1 MHSYHDQILPELTAW
16 QKQMQRNPSVLNAVA
31 KKVQDRINRVIPEK
45 VHTAITRAIKEM
57 VRGVLFGAKHTTLS
71 SPANIGIEEIEQR
84 VQERI
89 QFYKHTAAAEGGIAG
104 AGGFLLAVADFPVL
118 LAIKIKML
126 FDIAALY
133 GYDVNDYRERV
144 YILHIFQ
151 LAFSSQQ
158 HRRKVFEQITDWKRK
173 TIEMPAD
180 VNDFDWRT
188 FQQEYRDYI
197 DLAKLAQLIP
207 GVGAVVGLVVNYQLL
222 KKLGVTAMNA
232 YRMRWLEKNKLD
244 KHG

>member
-1 MHSYHDQILPELTAW
+1 MYAYHDQIMSELATW
-16 QKQMQRNPSVLNAVA
+16 QKQMQRRPSVLNAVA
-31 KKVQDRINRVIPEK
+31 KKVQDRINRIIPEK
-45 VHTAITRAIKEM
+45 VHAAITRTIKEM
-57 VRGVLFGAKHTTLS
+57 VRGVLFGAKHTTLN
-71 SPANIGIEEIEQR
+71 PPGNIGIEEIEQR
-84 VQERI
+84 VQDRI
-89 QFYKHTAAAEGGIAG
+89 KFYKHTAAAEGGIAG

-133 GYDVNDYRERV
+133 GFDVNDYRERV

-158 HRRKVFEQITDWKRK
+158 HRQKVFEQITNWKAK
-173 TIEMPAD
+173 LNEMPAD
-180 VNDFDWRT
+180 VHDFDWRS

-207 GVGAVVGLVVNYQLL
+207 GVGAVVGVVVNYQLL
-222 KKLGVTAMNA
+222 KKLGATAMNA
-232 YRMRWLEKNKLD
+232 YRMRRLETKQI
-244 KHG
+244 G